1 MNLKPCPFCG
11 KIEIVVL
18 NANDI
23 SEADPDDNHWE
34 SDPCY
39 AAVCDYNAGGCGAT
53 GGYCSTDL
61 ETAEAWNRRT

>member
-23 SEADPDDNHWE
+23 SEAEPDDDRWE
-34 SDPCY
+34 PACY
-39 AAVCDYNAGGCGAT
+39 AVVCDYNAGGCGAT

-61 ETAEAWNRRT
+61 EAAKAWNRRT